1 MLAVAFDT
9 LKLAQRLR
17 DEVKFPP
24 EQAEKAASVLAD
36 TFTDWQASINLA
48 TRDDIDRVDR
58 RITETA
64 KRLEERI
71 TETTQRLEER
81 ITETTQRL
89 EERIESRIAEK
100 FAETVKWVV
109 GMAVAQAG
117 IIIAVLKLHT

>member
-1 MLAVAFDT
+1 MMLAVAFDT

-48 TRDDIDRVDR
+48 TRDDIDRLDR
-58 RITETA
+58 RMREDID
-64 KRLEERI
+64 RLDK
-71 TETTQRLEER
+71 R

-100 FAETVKWVV
+100 FSETIKWVV
-109 GMAVAQAG
+109 GMGVAQTG
-117 IIIAVLKLHT
+117 FIIGVLKLHS